1 MNKFR
6 VEIDKQACQS
16 FGACIELC
24 PEFFKFSDIDS
35 KSSIEGAE
43 KISDKGAVVAERLEL
58 EELKCI
64 KEAAEACPFNAIHI
78 TNLKTEEHLI

>member
-1 MNKFR
+1 LGKFR
-6 VEIDKQACQS
+6 VDVDKQACQS

-24 PEFFKFSDIDS
+24 PKFFKFSDIDS
-35 KSSIEGAE
+35 KSSIEGAQR
-43 KISDKGAVVAERLEL
+43 ISDQGKVVAERLEL

-78 TNLKTEEHLI
+78 TNLGTKERLI